1 MEVGNVKFCF
11 ILVITFPNA
20 LIRLC
25 KFLETLPR
33 PTSDLSSSNHEI
45 VHLSVLSKSWVAP
58 RDLPFGAFH

>member
-1 MEVGNVKFCF
+1 MEY
-11 ILVITFPNA
+11 A